1 MIQTT
6 KITSEMV
13 NDKSSLA
20 YVKYSNH
27 VNNNQLG
34 FQVNALIA
42 LSKTTG
48 PNKEQEIDEVVD
60 DIIRYHSVR
69 NASTWNTPEQKAKFT
84 SSSDTT
90 FYRSQKLAMLYKNEL
105 KDHPEL
111 IARLEDK
118 AIRKTLDSIKGI
130 DGYQRV
136 SNTQTENS
144 ISMLNEVLPFLEKNK
159 DAYKEYYDQAKVLKE
174 KPNLKPFFDKAGPK
188 ELAIKELL
196 AMRQLTESLTNL
208 DRQFSSRDRTHHSA
222 FVKSNVDKNYYKEA
236 IPLIEEMIRR
246 TDNMKYGTR
255 EEFDKGSFAY
265 TEQMKGVMDNY
276 KRNKAEILKLSEFSN
291 DDIKEIKNRVKFL
304 REDSNS
310 YFINGA
316 TITTMTGTNRE
327 LTSESKADAPAND
340 GFFKKMGDSLRNA
353 FAKKEAPVAV
363 APAVVIADTTNEPSK
378 SVFQQLSEKI
388 KGLVAK
394 KPNIENIENSVTQV
408 VEQKVVTPAVK
419 KVETVQDTTNN
430 TAPKKAIE
438 ATVDPTN
445 SQKAT
450 KTEAPKSNDIYQEL
464 VAIKTVMELH
474 GGRVDELK
482 NRGDLAKFEGHMQQI
497 KSWATTLSQLDNKD
511 IILEKSMDKAN
522 EMVREYRNLVQTNK
536 DERTLIDQGLAAM
549 QYATRPG
556 KLESHKDLKERYE
569 QVGKMNE
576 ILAKFPE
583 GHQCVEH
590 QSQDELNKIRQYVER
605 NNDLTKCYT
614 IAQMSKQLAQKD
626 LDDPFLRS
634 NLVDMYKANGTNNPI
649 HKMMKESYDA
659 LMDYKAINPHL
670 KTPEMVEMAQKMKTD
685 LLKFRDMHQELK
697 AGTLST
703 SLDVQ
708 FNDLSSLKRDT
719 RKIETPEIKKQ
730 VLSL

>member
-1 MIQTT
+1 
-6 KITSEMV
+6 MV
-13 NDKSSLA
+13 NDKSSIA
-20 YVKYSNH
+20 YVKYSNNA
-27 VNNNQLG
+27 NNHQLG
-34 FQVNALIA
+34 YQVGALLA

-48 PNKEQEIDEVVD
+48 PNKEQEMDEVVD
-60 DIIRYHSVR
+60 DIIRYHSMR
-69 NASTWNTPEQKAKFT
+69 NANTWNTPEQKAKFT
-84 SSSDTT
+84 SSSDTS

-105 KDHPEL
+105 KDHPDL

-159 DAYKEYYDQAKVLKE
+159 ETYKEYHDQAKALKDR
-174 KPNLKPFFDKAGPK
+174 PNLKPFFDKAGPK

-208 DRQFSSRDRTHHSA
+208 DRQFSSRDRTHHSG

-265 TEQMKGVMDNY
+265 TEKMKDVMDNY
-276 KRNKAEILKLSEFSN
+276 KKNKAEIFKLSEFNN
-291 DDIKEIKNRVKFL
+291 DDIKEIKTRVKFL
-304 REDSNS
+304 RDDSNS

-327 LTSESKADAPAND
+327 LTNESKVEAPAND

-353 FAKKEAPVAV
+353 FAKKEAPIAV
-363 APAVVIADTTNEPSK
+363 APAVVVENTTSEPSK
-378 SVFQQLSEKI
+378 SVFQQLSEKV

-394 KPNIENIENSVTQV
+394 KPNIENLENSATQV
-408 VEQKVVTPAVK
+408 VEQKVVTPEVK
-419 KVETVQDTTNN
+419 KVETVQDTTNI
-430 TAPKKAIE
+430 PKAAKM
-438 ATVDPTN
+438 
-445 SQKAT
+445 
-450 KTEAPKSNDIYQEL
+450 EAPKSNDIYQDL

-522 EMVREYRNLVQTNK
+522 EMVREYKNLVQTNK
-536 DERTLIDQGLAAM
+536 DERTLIGQGLAAM

-569 QVGKMNE
+569 QVGKMSE
-576 ILAKFPE
+576 LLAKFPE

-605 NNDLTKCYT
+605 NNDLTKCYK

-634 NLVDMYKANGTNNPI
+634 NLVDMYKSNGTDNHI

-659 LMDYKAINPHL
+659 LMDYKNINPHL
-670 KTPEMVEMAQKMKTD
+670 KTPEMSAMAETMKTD
-685 LLKFRDMHQELK
+685 LMKFREMHQELK
-697 AGTLST
+697 SGTLST
-703 SLDVQ
+703 SLDIQ
-708 FNDLSSLKRDT
+708 LDDLSSLKMKTKRV
-719 RKIETPEIKKQ
+719 ETPEIKKQ
-730 VLSL
+730 TLTV